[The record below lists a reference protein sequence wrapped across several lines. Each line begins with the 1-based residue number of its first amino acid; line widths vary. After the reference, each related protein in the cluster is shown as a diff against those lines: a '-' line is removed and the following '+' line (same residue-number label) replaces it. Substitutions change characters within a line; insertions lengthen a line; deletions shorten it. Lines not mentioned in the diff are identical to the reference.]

1 MGSEVVVMDS
11 VPPAVAIVSA
21 RVTDFVCTG
30 LLESVS
36 LNVSDVALAVAVEVP
51 VIAPV
56 EAFNDRPAGSVPL
69 VNDQV

>member
-11 VPPAVAIVSA
+11 VPPAVAIVSD

-36 LNVSDVALAVAVEVP
+36 LNVSAVALAVAVGVP

-56 EAFNDRPAGSVPL
+56 EAFNDRPAGSEPL
-69 VNDQV
+69 VSDQV